1 MSKEEP
7 PSEEGLRNARERFGR
22 ARRILDA
29 AKQQEITFDPFVE
42 WTPESDEESED
53 EKNA

>member
-1 MSKEEP
+1 MSNKEP

-29 AKQQEITFDPFVE
+29 ARREDGFDPFVE
-42 WTPESDEESED
+42 WTPESEEENED
-53 EKNA
+53 NERL